1 MSQEIQ
7 LILMCIVDFLSEY
20 RHNLNEIM
28 TKFDVDFRL
37 FIIFSSQ
44 FAWTFT
50 KYIRY
55 KITHAYHEALLVS
68 IDNL

>member
-44 FAWTFT
+44 FA
-50 KYIRY
+50 
-55 KITHAYHEALLVS
+55 
-68 IDNL
+68 